1 MLYAVLPLA
10 ALGASVL
17 GGAEVKALQT
27 DSAGKPQVLVII
39 SDHGSGTAEFGAAL
53 QTHPCMID
61 LGEPFAFKKTVWATN
76 EVAECTGNMATDMS
90 TTVFNAIT
98 GEIVRSSNPVLMDRI
113 AAQKTHVAIYGK
125 LSDTQVRRPVA
136 LNIGVDEASLYD
148 GLNYNFAEYVLR
160 IRDKVCAGVPADV
173 CAPEDCKITLKMLPQ
188 FVNANT
194 AGVLMADD
202 PPPSKCTTARNEKAM
217 IAWKDALQSMVDSP
231 KVATFAL
238 TRNERDRQFSLFEE
252 FGMTDGKFDCS
263 LARDPSSFASVAT
276 YPSVDDQINIEDCW
290 TGTAGANKCLET
302 ALKLV
307 GLSAEDCATA
317 GAEKMASSNTPKC
330 AATPQAVFKRLSN
343 GNVEKVGDE
352 PAAAVSFQEPVQEP
366 APEEPPPFEAIPQE
380 GASEPAPALEAP
392 VSEEA
397 APEEAAPVTEEAAP
411 VSEEAAPE
419 EAAPVSE
426 VAAPVSEEAAPE
438 EAAPVSEEA
447 APEEAAPVSEEAAP
461 APEGEAP
468 APEEAKP

>member
-1 MLYAVLPLA
+1 MVFTMLCAIMALPLQMR
-10 ALGASVL
+10 
-17 GGAEVKALQT
+17 GAEVNEVHALLA
-27 DSAGKPQVLVII
+27 SEAPQVLVII

-90 TTVFNAIT
+90 TSIFNAIT
-98 GEIVRSSNPVLMDRI
+98 GEKVRSSNPVLMDRI

-125 LSDTQVRRPVA
+125 LSATPVRRPVA

-202 PPPSKCTTARNEKAM
+202 PPASKCTTARNDKAM

-238 TRNERDRQFSLFEE
+238 TRNERDRQMSLFKEY
-252 FGMTDGKFDCS
+252 GMIMGKFDCS
-263 LARDPSSFASVAT
+263 LARDPSPFASAAT
-276 YPSVDDQINIEDCW
+276 FPNVDDQISIEDCW

-317 GAEKMASSNTPKC
+317 GAEKMASSNTAMC
-330 AATPQAVFKRLSN
+330 AATPQAVYKRLSN
-343 GNVEKVGDE
+343 GNLEKVG
-352 PAAAVSFQEPVQEP
+352 
-366 APEEPPPFEAIPQE
+366 
-380 GASEPAPALEAP
+380 
-392 VSEEA
+392 EEA
-397 APEEAAPVTEEAAP
+397 AGVTFQAPAPEEAAP
-411 VSEEAAPE
+411 APE
-419 EAAPVSE
+419 EAAPAPE
-426 VAAPVSEEAAPE
+426 EAAPAPE

-447 APEEAAPVSEEAAP
+447 APEEAAPSKAWWPFGNSNTTQQLATVGQP
-461 APEGEAP
+461 
-468 APEEAKP
+468 

>member
-17 GGAEVKALQT
+17 GGNEVHALQA
-27 DSAGKPQVLVII
+27 SEAPQVLVII
-39 SDHGSGTAEFGAAL
+39 SDHGRGTAEFGAAL

-61 LGEPFAFKKTVWATN
+61 LGEPFAFKKSVWATN

-90 TTVFNAIT
+90 TSIFNAIT
-98 GEIVRSSNPVLMDRI
+98 GEKVRSSNPVLMDRI

-125 LSDTQVRRPVA
+125 LSATPVRRPVA

-148 GLNYNFAEYVLR
+148 GLNYNFAEYALR

-217 IAWKDALQSMVDSP
+217 IAWKDALQSMVDHP

-238 TRNERDRQFSLFEE
+238 TRNERDRQMSLFKEY
-252 FGMTDGKFDCS
+252 GMIMGKYDCS
-263 LARDPSSFASVAT
+263 LARDPSPFASAAT
-276 YPSVDDQINIEDCW
+276 FPNVDDQISIEDCW

-317 GAEKMASSNTPKC
+317 GAEKMASSDTAMC
-330 AATPQAVFKRLSN
+330 AATPQAVYKRLTT
-343 GNVEKVGDE
+343 GNLEKVGE
-352 PAAAVSFQEPVQEP
+352 EAAGVTFQ
-366 APEEPPPFEAIPQE
+366 
-380 GASEPAPALEAP
+380 
-392 VSEEA
+392 A
-397 APEEAAPVTEEAAP
+397 APEEAAP
-411 VSEEAAPE
+411 APE
-419 EAAPVSE
+419 EAAP
-426 VAAPVSEEAAPE
+426 APE

-447 APEEAAPVSEEAAP
+447 APKEAAL
-461 APEGEAP
+461 
-468 APEEAKP
+468 APEETAPSKGWWPFGNSNTTQQLATVGQP